1 MNKVF
6 LTGHLGRDPEV
17 RTFPDSSM
25 VANFNVATTET
36 WKDQATGERR
46 EKTEWHRVAIFG
58 PLARVCQQ
66 YLRKGAKVLIEG
78 KLETRKW
85 QDQNGQDRYATEV
98 VLRGRNGTLEMLDRK
113 DPNGAGGQS
122 GGGQTGGYGG
132 QSGGGQTAGPNPPI
146 DDEIPF

>member
-17 RTFPDSSM
+17 RTFTDGSM
-25 VANFNVATTET
+25 VANLNVATTET
-36 WKDQATGERR
+36 WKDQSTGERR

-58 PLARVCQQ
+58 PLARICQQ

-122 GGGQTGGYGG
+122 GGGQAGDYGG
-132 QSGGGQTAGPNPPI
+132 QSDGGQSAGQNPPI
-146 DDEIPF
+146 PDEIPF

>member
-1 MNKVF
+1 MNRVT

-17 RTFPDSSM
+17 RTFTDGSM
-25 VANFNVATTET
+25 VANLTVATSET
-36 WKDQATGERR
+36 RKDPSTGERR

-85 QDQNGQDRYATEV
+85 QDQGGQDRYATEV
-98 VLRGRNGTLEMLDRK
+98 VMRGRTGTLEMLDRK
-113 DPNGAGGQS
+113 DPNGSGGQS
-122 GGGQTGGYGG
+122 GAGQGGGYGG
-132 QSGGGQTAGPNPPI
+132 QSGGGQAAGQNQPI

>member
-17 RTFPDSSM
+17 RTFTDGSM
-25 VANFNVATTET
+25 VANLNVATTET
-36 WKDQATGERR
+36 WKDQSTGERR

-58 PLARVCQQ
+58 PLARICQQ

-113 DPNGAGGQS
+113 DPNWSGSQS
-122 GGGQTGGYGG
+122 GGGQSAG
-132 QSGGGQTAGPNPPI
+132 QNPPI

>member
-17 RTFPDSSM
+17 RTFTDGSM
-25 VANFNVATTET
+25 VANLNVATTET
-36 WKDQATGERR
+36 WKDQSTGERR

-58 PLARVCQQ
+58 PLGRICQQ

-85 QDQNGQDRYATEV
+85 QDQKGQDRYATEV

-113 DPNGAGGQS
+113 DPNGFGSQS
-122 GGGQTGGYGG
+122 GGGQAGGYGG
-132 QSGGGQTAGPNPPI
+132 QSGGGQSAGQNPPI

>member
-1 MNKVF
+1 MNRVT

-17 RTFPDSSM
+17 RTFTDGSM
-25 VANFNVATTET
+25 VANLTVATSET
-36 WKDQATGERR
+36 WKDQSTGERR

-85 QDQNGQDRYATEV
+85 QDQDGRDHYVTEV
-98 VLRGRNGTLEMLDRK
+98 VMRGRAGTLEMLDRK
-113 DPNGAGGQS
+113 DPNGSGGQS
-122 GGGQTGGYGG
+122 GAGQGGGYGG
-132 QSGGGQTAGPNPPI
+132 QSGAGQAAGQNQPI